1 MAILP
6 FDQLRFTFDVDSE
19 KAMFF
24 GIYFSWLSMKNNQ
37 FSKAAI

>member
-6 FDQLRFTFDVDSE
+6 FDQLRFTVDVGSE

-24 GIYFSWLSMKNNQ
+24 GIYFFM
-37 FSKAAI
+37 AINEK